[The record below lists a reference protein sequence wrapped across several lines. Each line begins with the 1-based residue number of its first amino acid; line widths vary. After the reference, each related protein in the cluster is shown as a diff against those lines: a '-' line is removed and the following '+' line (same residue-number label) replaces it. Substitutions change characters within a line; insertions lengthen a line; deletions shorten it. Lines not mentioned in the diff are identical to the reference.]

1 MRTDPC
7 AATFLVRITSI
18 VELLSG
24 SCTAHNL
31 HLTDLCHGIA
41 AVAYDFTLGCIRW
54 LFFSERLLLPPYPTS
69 FSLSHSHFHTPPD
82 LVEPIVLVLAG
93 LAYGLCLGLA
103 IVIQAPIRAAQD
115 RWTLRQSR
123 RRVRRWRDAG
133 PPRSSRSRASAE
145 YQHLVPVSSSI
156 PSA

>member
-7 AATFLVRITSI
+7 AATFLVRNISI
-18 VELLSG
+18 LELVSRN
-24 SCTAHNL
+24 CAAHDL
-31 HLTDLCHGIA
+31 PLADLCHGIA
-41 AVAYDFTLGCIRW
+41 AVAYDFALGCIRW
-54 LFFSERLLLPPYPTS
+54 LFFSERLLSNPFLPSCTS
-69 FSLSHSHFHTPPD
+69 YSHFPTPPD

-133 PPRSSRSRASAE
+133 PSPSSRSRHSSAE
-145 YQHLVPVSSSI
+145 YQHLVLVSSTI